1 MITCDNPG
9 LLMKITQSA
18 WILHLHL
25 TDISI
30 AVFMC
35 QALFQEDSE
44 YESIS

>member
-9 LLMKITQSA
+9 LLMKITQPTC
-18 WILHLHL
+18 ILHLHL
-25 TDISI
+25 TDIAI

-35 QALFQEDSE
+35 QALFQAETE